1 MKTTAKSALFRELP
15 SVDEVVQIPGVEAL
29 AAGHGIAPV
38 TDAARSV
45 VARLRREIASGLL
58 NQSALQLALTGIAAA
73 IEGQLRHAL
82 GHSLR
87 SVINATGVIQIG
99 KASCR
104 E

>member
-15 SVDEVVQIPGVEAL
+15 SVDEVLRIPGVEAL

-58 NQSALQLALTGIAAA
+58 NQSALQLALTGIQKSRSPCSLTRRNPSWP
-73 IEGQLRHAL
+73 IPGQER
-82 GHSLR
+82 R
-87 SVINATGVIQIG
+87 PTTAT
-99 KASCR
+99 S
-104 E
+104 